1 MNKERV
7 ENLSHILKR
16 LNTEGATEEVRGE
29 ALKIVKE
36 ITPMEL
42 SVAEQNLIEEGMKPE
57 DLRGLCEIHMEVLK
71 DELEK
76 LKTKIYPG
84 HVVNTMVEEHDVILG
99 FLTELEELNKAI
111 QGFKDYDSTKEEFAK
126 IITLADN
133 ILEAENHHQR
143 EENVLFLEM
152 EKEGITGPT
161 RIMKMEHEDLR
172 AKKRRLKSLG
182 ENIKYINFEAF
193 KADLD
198 ETAKYIIFNLRDH
211 IFKENYI
218 LYPSALEAIK
228 DEARWTNMKEKCDE
242 VGYCGFTPNF

>member
-1 MNKERV
+1 
-7 ENLSHILKR
+7 
-16 LNTEGATEEVRGE
+16 
-29 ALKIVKE
+29 
-36 ITPMEL
+36 
-42 SVAEQNLIEEGMKPE
+42 
-57 DLRGLCEIHMEVLK
+57 
-71 DELEK
+71 
-76 LKTKIYPG
+76 
-84 HVVNTMVEEHDVILG
+84 
-99 FLTELEELNKAI
+99 
-111 QGFKDYDSTKEEFAK
+111 
-126 IITLADN
+126 
-133 ILEAENHHQR
+133 
-143 EENVLFLEM
+143 
-152 EKEGITGPT
+152 
-161 RIMKMEHEDLR
+161 MEHEDLR